1 MDSMRTKIVAPGL
14 AAFIAASAMATT
26 PPPKPAKAA
35 PLPAPAAAVPATVP
49 ADVRARVVAKLP
61 GATPADVAASPIPG
75 LYEVT
80 MGGLIAYVS
89 ADGKYLVSG
98 SIYDLA
104 TETNLTAER
113 RNGARAKAL
122 AAAREDQMI
131 IFSPDKPKM
140 TVTVF
145 TDVDCAFCRKFHS
158 QIADINKA
166 GVRVR
171 YIPFPRTGPDTESW
185 HKAEAVW
192 CSADR
197 KDALTRAKRGE
208 DVKSKKCGDAAIK
221 AGFSMGEDFGLEG
234 TPAIYTQSGEY
245 IGGFLTPEQ
254 LVALV
259 QESEKATGAAA
270 ASR

>member
-1 MDSMRTKIVAPGL
+1 MDSMRIKSLALSLVTLVAAG
-14 AAFIAASAMATT
+14 AMAAT
-26 PPPKPAKAA
+26 PPAPKPGKPAA
-35 PLPAPAAAVPATVP
+35 PAVTAAAVPVP

-61 GATPADVAASPIPG
+61 GASPADVAASPIPG

-80 MGGLIAYVS
+80 MGSLVAYVS
-89 ADGKYLVSG
+89 ADGKYLISG

-104 TETNLTAER
+104 SETNLTAER
-113 RNGARAKAL
+113 RNDARAKAL

-131 IFSPDKPKM
+131 IFSPENPKM

-145 TDVDCAFCRKFHS
+145 TDVDCAYCRKFHS
-158 QIADINKA
+158 QIAELNKA
-166 GVRVR
+166 GVKVR
-171 YIPFPRTGPDTESW
+171 YVLFPRTGPDTESW
-185 HKAEAVW
+185 AKAQAVW

-197 KDALTRAKRGE
+197 KEALTRAKRGE
-208 DVKSKKCGDAAIK
+208 DVKAKKCSDAVVK
-221 AGFSMGEDFGLEG
+221 AGFAMGEDFGLEG

-259 QESEKATGAAA
+259 QESAKGSGAAG
-270 ASR
+270 R

>member
-1 MDSMRTKIVAPGL
+1 MRIKSLVLVFSACITSG
-14 AAFIAASAMATT
+14 AMAAA
-26 PPPKPAKAA
+26 PAQKAA
-35 PLPAPAAAVPATVP
+35 APAGASTAPASTAIP

-61 GATPADVAASPIPG
+61 GASPADVAMSPIAG

-80 MGGLIAYVS
+80 MGSLIAYVS

-104 TETNLTAER
+104 TEANLTAKR
-113 RNGARAKAL
+113 RNDARAKAL
-122 AAAREDQMI
+122 LAAREDQMI
-131 IFSPDKPKM
+131 VFGPANAKM

-145 TDVDCAFCRKFHS
+145 TDVDCGYCRKFHS
-158 QIADINKA
+158 QITELNKA

-171 YIPFPRTGPDTESW
+171 YVPFPRTGPGTESW
-185 HKAEAVW
+185 RKAESVW
-192 CSADR
+192 CASDR

-208 DVKSKKCGDAAIK
+208 EVKSKDCGDAMIK
-221 AGFSMGEDFGLEG
+221 AGFEMGEDFGLEG

-245 IGGFLTPEQ
+245 IGGFLTPAQ

-259 QESEKATGAAA
+259 QESEQGSAS

>member
-1 MDSMRTKIVAPGL
+1 MRIKSLSLGFS
-14 AAFIAASAMATT
+14 AFIASGAMAAA
-26 PPPKPAKAA
+26 PAQKPAKPVAA
-35 PLPAPAAAVPATVP
+35 STPPAATTIPAE
-49 ADVRARVVAKLP
+49 VRARVVAKLP
-61 GATPADVAASPIPG
+61 GASPADVAASPIPG

-104 TETNLTAER
+104 TESNLTAKR
-113 RNGARAKAL
+113 RNDARSKAL

-131 IFSPDKPKM
+131 VFSPANPKM

-145 TDVDCAFCRKFHS
+145 TDVDCGYCRKFHS
-158 QIADINKA
+158 QIVEVNKA

-171 YIPFPRTGPDTESW
+171 YVLFPRTGPGTESW
-185 HKAEAVW
+185 KKAESVW
-192 CSADR
+192 CAADR

-208 DVKSKKCGDAAIK
+208 EVKSKDCGDAVIK
-221 AGFSMGEDFGLEG
+221 AGFEMGEDFGLEG

-245 IGGFLTPEQ
+245 IGGFLTPDQ

-259 QESEKATGAAA
+259 QESEQGTGSAG
-270 ASR
+270 R

>member
-1 MDSMRTKIVAPGL
+1 MRINSLALGL
-14 AAFIAASAMATT
+14 SAFIASGAMAAAPAQKPAKVAAAT
-26 PPPKPAKAA
+26 PPPASMS
-35 PLPAPAAAVPATVP
+35 VP

-61 GATPADVAASPIPG
+61 GASPADVAASPIPG

-104 TETNLTAER
+104 TESNLTAKR
-113 RNGARAKAL
+113 RNDARSKAL

-131 IFSPDKPKM
+131 IFSPANPKM

-145 TDVDCAFCRKFHS
+145 TDVDCGYCRKFHS
-158 QIADINKA
+158 QIADLNKA

-171 YIPFPRTGPDTESW
+171 YVPFPRTGPGTESW
-185 HKAEAVW
+185 RKAESVW
-192 CSADR
+192 CASDR

-208 DVKSKKCGDAAIK
+208 EVKSKNCGDAMIK
-221 AGFSMGEDFGLEG
+221 AGFEMGEDFGLEG

-259 QESEKATGAAA
+259 QESEQGAGSAAA
-270 ASR
+270 R

>member
-1 MDSMRTKIVAPGL
+1 MRIMSL
-14 AAFIAASAMATT
+14 ALGFSAFIAAGAMAAT
-26 PPPKPAKAA
+26 PAQKPAK
-35 PLPAPAAAVPATVP
+35 PAAVSTPPASTAIP

-61 GATPADVAASPIPG
+61 GASPADVAASPIPG

-89 ADGKYLVSG
+89 ADGKYLLSG

-104 TETNLTAER
+104 TESNLTAKR
-113 RNGARAKAL
+113 RNDARAKAL
-122 AAAREDQMI
+122 SAAREDQMI
-131 IFSPDKPKM
+131 IFSPANPKM

-145 TDVDCAFCRKFHS
+145 TDVDCGYCRKFHS
-158 QIADINKA
+158 QIAELNKA

-171 YIPFPRTGPDTESW
+171 YVPFPRTGPDTESW
-185 HKAEAVW
+185 RKAESVW
-192 CSADR
+192 CASDR

-208 DVKSKKCGDAAIK
+208 EVKSKNCGDATIK
-221 AGFSMGEDFGLEG
+221 AGFTMGEDFGLEG

-259 QESEKATGAAA
+259 QESEQGSGSAG
-270 ASR
+270 R

>member
-1 MDSMRTKIVAPGL
+1 MDSMRIKSLALSLVSLVASG
-14 AAFIAASAMATT
+14 AIAAT
-26 PPPKPAKAA
+26 PTAPKPARPATPAA
-35 PLPAPAAAVPATVP
+35 PITVP

-80 MGGLIAYVS
+80 MGSLIAYVS
-89 ADGKYLVSG
+89 ADGKYLISG

-104 TETNLTAER
+104 SETNLTAER

-131 IFSPDKPKM
+131 IFSPENPKM

-145 TDVDCAFCRKFHS
+145 TDVDCAYCRKFHS
-158 QIADINKA
+158 QITELNKA
-166 GVRVR
+166 GVKVR
-171 YIPFPRTGPDTESW
+171 YVLFPRTGPDTESW
-185 HKAEAVW
+185 AKAQAVW

-208 DVKSKKCGDAAIK
+208 DVKSKKCSDAVVK
-221 AGFSMGEDFGLEG
+221 AGFAMGEDFGLEG

-245 IGGFLTPEQ
+245 IGGFLTPDQ

-259 QESEKATGAAA
+259 QESTKGSGAAG
-270 ASR
+270 R

>member
-1 MDSMRTKIVAPGL
+1 MRINSIAPGL
-14 AAFIAASAMATT
+14 AVMFAVGISAAATT
-26 PPPKPAKAA
+26 PAAKPVARPASVAPVAA
-35 PLPAPAAAVPATVP
+35 VP

-61 GATPADVAASPIPG
+61 GANPADVAMSPIPG

-80 MGGLIAYVS
+80 MGSLIAYVS

-113 RNGARAKAL
+113 RNDARARAL

-131 IFSPDKPKM
+131 IFSPANPKM

-145 TDVDCAFCRKFHS
+145 TDVDCAYCRKFHS
-158 QIADINKA
+158 QIADLNKA

-171 YIPFPRTGPDTESW
+171 YMLFPRTGPDTESW
-185 HKAEAVW
+185 RKAVAVW
-192 CSADR
+192 CAADR

-208 DVKSKKCGDAAIK
+208 EVKSKKCSDAVVK
-221 AGFSMGEDFGLEG
+221 ADYEMGEDFGLEG

-254 LVALV
+254 LVMLV
-259 QESEKATGAAA
+259 KESEGAAGVA
-270 ASR
+270 VR

>member
-1 MDSMRTKIVAPGL
+1 MRINSLVLGL
-14 AAFIAASAMATT
+14 TVVLAVGASAAT
-26 PPPKPAKAA
+26 PPA
-35 PLPAPAAAVPATVP
+35 PQPGKQPAPAAPAAPALVP

-113 RNGARAKAL
+113 RNDARAKAL

-131 IFSPDKPKM
+131 IFSPENPKM

-145 TDVDCAFCRKFHS
+145 TDVDCAYCRKFHG
-158 QIADINKA
+158 QIADLNKA

-171 YIPFPRTGPDTESW
+171 YVPFPRTGPDTESW
-185 HKAEAVW
+185 RKTEAVW
-192 CSADR
+192 CAADR
-197 KDALTRAKRGE
+197 RDALTRAKRGE
-208 DVKSKKCGDAAIK
+208 EVKAKKCGDKAVK
-221 AGFSMGEDFGLEG
+221 AGYAMGEDFGLEG
-234 TPAIYTQSGEY
+234 TPAIYTRSGEY

-254 LVALV
+254 LVMLV
-259 QESEKATGAAA
+259 QESEKGSGGAG
-270 ASR
+270 R

>member
-1 MDSMRTKIVAPGL
+1 MRIKCL
-14 AAFIAASAMATT
+14 ALVIAFIIAGDASAAVPAPKPGQSAAS
-26 PPPKPAKAA
+26 
-35 PLPAPAAAVPATVP
+35 PAPAAQAAIP
-49 ADVRARVVAKLP
+49 ADVRARVVAKMP
-61 GATPADVAASPIPG
+61 GASPADVAASPIPG

-98 SIYDLA
+98 SIYDLS
-104 TETNLTAER
+104 TEANLTAER
-113 RNGARAKAL
+113 RNDARAKAL

-131 IFSPDKPKM
+131 IFSPQNPKM

-145 TDVDCAFCRKFHS
+145 TDMDCAYCRKFHS
-158 QIADINKA
+158 QMAELNKA

-171 YIPFPRTGPDTESW
+171 YVPFPRTGPGTESW
-185 HKAEAVW
+185 RKAEAVW

-208 DVKSKKCGDAAIK
+208 DIKAKKCGDAVIK
-221 AGFSMGEDFGLEG
+221 AGYGMGEDFGLEG

-254 LVALV
+254 LVTLV
-259 QESEKATGAAA
+259 QESEKGLVSAD
-270 ASR
+270 R